1 MQLFFSPS
9 ILEIFPCQQQ
19 LISFISAGTE
29 NYAYTHSVLIRSL
42 LMIFELF
49 PVSAVIAS

>member
-1 MQLFFSPS
+1 MSATTDF
-9 ILEIFPCQQQ
+9 IF
-19 LISFISAGTE
+19 SAGTE

-49 PVSAVIAS
+49 PVSETVGRMSININVQGFMLI